1 MCLLNRE
8 VRLIMKTLGLLKKE
22 TIFILSAR
30 KDALANEFQQWQG
43 FVQTIRSFISFENSK
58 IKDKFTMELANA
70 TQLVQ
75 NDI

>member
-30 KDALANEFQQWQG
+30 KDALANEF
-43 FVQTIRSFISFENSK
+43 
-58 IKDKFTMELANA
+58 
-70 TQLVQ
+70 
-75 NDI
+75 